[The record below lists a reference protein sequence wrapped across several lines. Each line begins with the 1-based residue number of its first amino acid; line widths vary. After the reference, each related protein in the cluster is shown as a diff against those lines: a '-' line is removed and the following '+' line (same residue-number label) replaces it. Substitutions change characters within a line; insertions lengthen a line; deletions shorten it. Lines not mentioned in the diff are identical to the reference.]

1 VDRVDARLFGK
12 VNLPPVPCA
21 AQLSDPLARRRTDVL
36 CHASMIGLA
45 FALYLAHTLS
55 DFRKVEIMR
64 LHSVMRPLAA
74 TLLLVFS
81 VGAFAKDD
89 WQSDLH
95 KWVVSNDTN
104 PNCRV
109 RYTVGVYR
117 PDMGDQ
123 PAWGM
128 MTEKMFKWFSN
139 DGVKLAPSVCSARL
153 NEAEYRILLSVS
165 PMKTVSR
172 TTHGS
177 EVQTVNEPFSA
188 NVNSRTSYSD
198 GSTANSTATINGQ
211 QTTTVVVPTET
222 TISQSSVA
230 VYMYTYRVD
239 GGQLELIATDSVVFS
254 RVAASGSGDNAA
266 GAELGA
272 GIGNLI
278 RASGDRHRTDKLY
291 EEALKAIRADV
302 PDNVA
307 KQNAFPENLASE
319 RVPTD
324 TQGTPSAAAP
334 IPAPAA
340 SPALPSPAQ
349 APANSA
355 SMPLAQNT
363 STSDD
368 EFATDNP
375 ETQFRIG
382 KMYEFGNGVPKD
394 YAQALLW
401 YRKAADKGFAIA
413 EFRLGVLCA
422 NGLGVPLDQA
432 QSAAWFQKAAEHGN
446 VDAQESLG
454 MDYLTGEGVQ
464 TDYAKAYFWLE
475 IASMG
480 NTPELVPGE
489 RTTER
494 DMAAAVLSPAD
505 RSRVQERVREWLNA
519 HPVKQQ

>member
-1 VDRVDARLFGK
+1 
-12 VNLPPVPCA
+12 
-21 AQLSDPLARRRTDVL
+21 
-36 CHASMIGLA
+36 
-45 FALYLAHTLS
+45 
-55 DFRKVEIMR
+55 MR
-64 LHSVMRPLAA
+64 LRSVMRPLAA

-81 VGAFAKDD
+81 VGAYAKDD

-128 MTEKMFKWFSN
+128 MTEKMFKWFSKE
-139 DGVKLAPSVCSARL
+139 GAKLAPSVCSARM
-153 NEAEYRILLSVS
+153 NKAEYRILLSVS

-230 VYMYTYRVD
+230 IYMYTYRAD
-239 GGQLELIATDSVVFS
+239 GEQLELIATDSVVFS

-278 RASGDRHRTDKLY
+278 RASGDQHRADKLY
-291 EEALKAIRADV
+291 EEALKAILADSQ
-302 PDNVA
+302 DRGTNQGA
-307 KQNAFPENLASE
+307 INANPISE
-319 RVPTD
+319 EIPTD
-324 TQGTPSAAAP
+324 NQVTSLTEAQSQSTTQ
-334 IPAPAA
+334 
-340 SPALPSPAQ
+340 LPHPAQ
-349 APANSA
+349 TSANMGTSQSVQSIDTPKERSA
-355 SMPLAQNT
+355 TENA
-363 STSDD
+363 
-368 EFATDNP
+368 
-375 ETQFRIG
+375 ETQFDLG
-382 KMYEFGNGVPKD
+382 KMYEFDNGVPRD
-394 YAQALLW
+394 YAQAMLW
-401 YRKAADKGFAIA
+401 YRKAAEQGYANA
-413 EFRLGVLCA
+413 EFRLGVLYA
-422 NGLGVPLDQA
+422 NGSGVPTDKT
-432 QSAAWFQKAAEHGN
+432 QSAAWFQKAAEHGS

-454 MDYLTGEGVQ
+454 LDYFTGEGVQ

-494 DMAAAVLSPAD
+494 DMASAVLSPAD
-505 RSRVQERVREWLNA
+505 RSRVQEQVRKWLGD
-519 HPVKQQ
+519 HPAKPQ